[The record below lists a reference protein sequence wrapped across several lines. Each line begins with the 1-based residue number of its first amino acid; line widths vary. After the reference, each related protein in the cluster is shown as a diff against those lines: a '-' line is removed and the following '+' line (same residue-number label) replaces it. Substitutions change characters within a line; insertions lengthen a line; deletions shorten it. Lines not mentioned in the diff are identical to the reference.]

1 MMNLGI
7 DIAKDTID
15 VTLIDDQGNKHHATF
30 KNNKKGFG
38 KLLGWLKKHQV
49 EVDDL
54 HICMEAT
61 NIYWEDL
68 ALYLHSKGYKVS
80 VVNPV
85 RVKGFATS
93 QLRRNKTDKEDSEI
107 IADFCAAMKPDA
119 WTPPNDDQRKL
130 RALVRHLEGLKK
142 TLTQQKNRLASCKD
156 KDVRC
161 SLQIVIDA
169 LKKEIASVEQQ
180 IKDLIKS
187 KTELKKQYDLLTS
200 IKGFGPQ
207 TTYKLMAE
215 MYDLANYESASAAAA
230 DAGLNPSHHE
240 SGTSVKG
247 KPRLSKIGKAAV
259 RTALYLPA
267 LTAMRWNPLIQA
279 FAKRLEAKGKHTMVI
294 IAAVMRKLLHI
305 AYGVLKNRKAFDPEY
320 SH

>member
-1 MMNLGI
+1 MTLGI
-7 DIAKDTID
+7 DVSKDTID
-15 VTLIDDQGNKHHATF
+15 VTLIDNEGNKHHATF
-30 KNNKKGFG
+30 KNKEKGFK
-38 KLLGWLKKHQV
+38 KLIGWLKKHGV

-61 NIYWEDL
+61 NVYWEDL

-80 VVNPV
+80 VVNPA
-85 RVKGFATS
+85 RIKGFAGS
-93 QLRRNKTDKEDSEI
+93 QLRRNKTDKQDSEV
-107 IADFCAAMKPDA
+107 IADFCAAMNPDE
-119 WTPPNDDQRKL
+119 WTPPSEDQRKL

-156 KDVRC
+156 KDVKS

-187 KTELKKQYDLLTS
+187 RIELKKQYDLLTS

-207 TTYKLMAE
+207 TAYKLMAE
-215 MYDLANYESASAAAA
+215 MYDLGNYESASAAAA

-240 SGTSVKG
+240 SGSSVKRR
-247 KPRLSKIGKAAV
+247 PRLSKIGKASV

-267 LTAMRWNPLIQA
+267 LTAMRYNPLIQA
-279 FAKRLEAKGKHTMVI
+279 FVKRLEAKGKHTMVI

-305 AYGVLKNRKAFDPEY
+305 AYGVLKNKKAFDPEY

>member
-1 MMNLGI
+1 MMILGI

-15 VTLIDDQGNKHHATF
+15 VTLINNQGNKHHATF
-30 KNNKKGFG
+30 KNNKKGFR

-107 IADFCAAMKPDA
+107 IADFCAAMKPDG
-119 WTPPNDDQRKL
+119 WIPPNDDQRKL

-156 KDVRC
+156 NDVKR
-161 SLQIVIDA
+161 SLETLIDA
-169 LKKEIASVEQQ
+169 LKKEMASVEQQ

-187 KTELKKQYDLLTS
+187 RPELKQQYDLLTS
-200 IKGFGPQ
+200 IKSFGPQ
-207 TTYKLMAE
+207 TAYKLMAE

-230 DAGLNPSHHE
+230 DVGLNPSHHE
-240 SGTSVKG
+240 SGTSVKR
-247 KPRLSKIGKAAV
+247 KPRLSKMGKAAV

-279 FAKRLEAKGKHTMVI
+279 FVQRLEAKGKHTMVI

-305 AYGVLKNRKAFDPEY
+305 AYGVLKNGKAFDPEY

>member
-1 MMNLGI
+1 MTLGI
-7 DIAKDTID
+7 DVSKDTID
-15 VTLIDDQGNKHHATF
+15 VTLIDKEGDKHHATF
-30 KNNKKGFG
+30 KNKEKGFK
-38 KLLGWLKKHQV
+38 KLIGWLKKYGV
-49 EVDDL
+49 EVDNL

-80 VVNPV
+80 VVNPA
-85 RVKGFATS
+85 RIKGFANS
-93 QLRRNKTDKEDSEI
+93 QLRRNKTDKQDSEV
-107 IADFCAAMKPDA
+107 IADFCAAMGPDE
-119 WTPPNDDQRKL
+119 WIPPSDDQRKL

-156 KDVRC
+156 KDVKR

-187 KTELKKQYDLLTS
+187 RTELKEQYDLLTS

-215 MYDLANYESASAAAA
+215 VYDLANYESASAAAA

-240 SGTSVKG
+240 SGSSVKR
-247 KPRLSKIGKAAV
+247 KPRLSKVGKASV
-259 RTALYLPA
+259 RAALYLPA
-267 LTAMRWNPLIQA
+267 ITAIRYNPLIQV
-279 FAKRLEAKGKHTMVI
+279 FVKRLEAKGKHTMVI

-305 AYGVLKNRKAFDPEY
+305 AYGVLKNKKAFDPEY

>member
-1 MMNLGI
+1 MTLGI
-7 DIAKDTID
+7 DISKDTID
-15 VTLIDDQGNKHHATF
+15 VTLIDNEGNKHHATF
-30 KNNKKGFG
+30 KNKEKGFK
-38 KLLGWLKKHQV
+38 KLMGWLRKHGV

-54 HICMEAT
+54 HICKEAT
-61 NIYWEDL
+61 NVYWEDL
-68 ALYLHSKGYKVS
+68 ALYLHSKGYNVS
-80 VVNPV
+80 VVNPA
-85 RVKGFATS
+85 RIKGFAGS
-93 QLRRNKTDKEDSEI
+93 QLRRNKTDKQDSEV
-107 IADFCAAMKPDA
+107 IADFCAAMSPDE
-119 WTPPNDDQRKL
+119 WVPPSDDQRKL

-156 KDVRC
+156 KDVKS
-161 SLQIVIDA
+161 SLQIVIAA
-169 LKKEIASVEQQ
+169 LTKEIVSVEQQ

-187 KTELKKQYDLLTS
+187 RTELKKQYDLLTS

-207 TTYKLMAE
+207 TAYKLMAE
-215 MYDLANYESASAAAA
+215 MYDLGNYESASAAAA

-240 SGTSVKG
+240 SGSSVKR
-247 KPRLSKIGKAAV
+247 KPRLSKIGKASV

-279 FAKRLEAKGKHTMVI
+279 FVKRLEAKGKHTMVI

-305 AYGVLKNRKAFDPEY
+305 AYGVLKNKKAFDPEY